1 MEQQNAGSTG
11 TRGTYEGMFALVD
24 AYFASIYTGDAVAL
38 RSTFHPKCRLFA
50 EVNGEPYEKSVDEY
64 VDGVA
69 HRQSPRDLG
78 EPFLMQVIGIET
90 LGSVALVRTRQQ
102 MLGFNYFD
110 YLTLL
115 LRDGQWHIISK
126 VFTNVNAA
134 HAGR

>member
-1 MEQQNAGSTG
+1 MEKQGSDSTLS
-11 TRGTYEGMFALVD
+11 RGTYDGMLALID
-24 AYFASIYTGDAVAL
+24 RYFQSIYVGDTAAL

-50 EVNGEPYEKSVDEY
+50 EVNGNPYEKSVDEY

-69 HRQSPRDLG
+69 NRRSPRDLG
-78 EPFLMQVIGIET
+78 EACLMEVIGVET
-90 LGSVALVRTRQQ
+90 LGSVALVRTHQQ

-115 LRDGQWHIISK
+115 RRDGQWLIVSK

-134 HAGR
+134 QAGR

>member
-1 MEQQNAGSTG
+1 MEKRGCGSALS
-11 TRGTYEGMFALVD
+11 RDTYDGMLALID
-24 AYFASIYTGDAVAL
+24 AYFQSIYVGDAAAL

-50 EVNGEPYEKSVDEY
+50 EVNGNPYEKSVDEY

-69 HRQSPRDLG
+69 GRRSPRDLG
-78 EPFLMQVIGIET
+78 EPCLMEVIGVET
-90 LGSVALVRTRQQ
+90 LGSVALVRTHQQ

-115 LRDGQWHIISK
+115 RRDGRWLIVGK

-134 HAGR
+134 QAGR